1 MSNEVSGLGLGA
13 QGPERR
19 AGGISHQLRA
29 MAGGV
34 RRGEAYAF
42 LEGLVSRAMV
52 FLPLSVLLLFPAMLL
67 LLEAG
72 RRLRN
77 RKPLAEKNGL
87 IESAVFSLFGLLLA
101 FTFSGAIARYD
112 AHRALLT
119 EETNAIGTAY
129 LRLDLLP
136 TEAQPPLRALFREYT
151 ESRLHLYDPR
161 GAEISPDTVRLQSE
175 IWKTSVRATASSA
188 PASGSTILLLPAD
201 NSMIDVTS
209 RRQNAFNMHPPGFV
223 LLLLVVFSC
232 GSAFLAG
239 YGTKLRDRDW
249 VYPIALA
256 LAVTLTVYATT
267 EIEYPRLGLLRFTHL
282 DRGLIALRDSM
293 K

>member
-1 MSNEVSGLGLGA
+1 
-13 QGPERR
+13 
-19 AGGISHQLRA
+19 
-29 MAGGV
+29 
-34 RRGEAYAF
+34 
-42 LEGLVSRAMV
+42 MV
-52 FLPLSVLLLFPAMLL
+52 LLPLTVLLLFPAMLL

-77 RKPLAEKNGL
+77 RKPVAERNGV
-87 IESAVFSLFGLLLA
+87 IEGAVFSLFGLLLA
-101 FTFSGAIARYD
+101 FTFSGAIARFD

-119 EETNAIGTAY
+119 EEANNIGTAY

-136 TEAQPPLRALFREYT
+136 PEAQPPMRVLFRDYT
-151 ESRLHLYDPR
+151 ESRLHLFDAP
-161 GAEISPDTVRLQSE
+161 GAEISPDTIRLQNQ
-175 IWKTSVRATASSA
+175 IWERSVRAA
-188 PASGSTILLLPAD
+188 ASGAPGSNPAVLLLPAV
-201 NSMIDVTS
+201 NSMINMTS
-209 RRQNAFNMHPPGFV
+209 TRQNAFNMHPPGLV

-239 YGTKLRDRDW
+239 YGTNIRHRDW

-267 EIEYPRLGLLRFTHL
+267 EIEYPRRGLLRFTHL
-282 DRGLIALRDSM
+282 DRGLVELRDSM